1 MKILVLNCGSSSIK
15 YQLFNMDSN
24 NWSVM
29 AKGGVEKVGLKG
41 SFLKHEKENGEK
53 VLLEGE
59 IMDHATGID
68 YILGVMT
75 SERHGCIK
83 SLEEIDA
90 VGHRVVHGG
99 ETFNSSVFITDEVI
113 TKMKDCIELAPLHNP
128 PNLKGI
134 FAISSLLPHVPQVG
148 VFDTA
153 FHQTMPKHAYMYAIP
168 NSLYKKYGVRR
179 YGFHGTSHRYV
190 SKRAAEILNEDYANL
205 RIISCHLGN
214 GASIAAIMGGKSI
227 DTSMG
232 FTPLEGLMMG
242 TRSGDLDV
250 GAVTYIMEKEMIGTK
265 SASVLFNK
273 HSGMLGVTGISSDM
287 REIESAIEKGD
298 ELAKIGMEMY
308 TYRVKKYIGSY
319 AAAMGG
325 VDVVIFTGGVGE
337 NGDDTRASICQ
348 GLEFIGVE
356 VDPAKNKK
364 LRGKEAVIS
373 KDGAKVKVMVVPT
386 NEELVIAQDTMQI
399 VEELVRK

>member
-1 MKILVLNCGSSSIK
+1 MKLLVLICGSSSIK

-134 FAISSLLPHVPQVG
+134 FAISS
-148 VFDTA
+148 
-153 FHQTMPKHAYMYAIP
+153 
-168 NSLYKKYGVRR
+168 
-179 YGFHGTSHRYV
+179 
-190 SKRAAEILNEDYANL
+190 
-205 RIISCHLGN
+205 
-214 GASIAAIMGGKSI
+214 
-227 DTSMG
+227 
-232 FTPLEGLMMG
+232 
-242 TRSGDLDV
+242 
-250 GAVTYIMEKEMIGTK
+250 
-265 SASVLFNK
+265 
-273 HSGMLGVTGISSDM
+273 
-287 REIESAIEKGD
+287 
-298 ELAKIGMEMY
+298 
-308 TYRVKKYIGSY
+308 
-319 AAAMGG
+319 
-325 VDVVIFTGGVGE
+325 
-337 NGDDTRASICQ
+337 
-348 GLEFIGVE
+348 
-356 VDPAKNKK
+356 
-364 LRGKEAVIS
+364 
-373 KDGAKVKVMVVPT
+373 
-386 NEELVIAQDTMQI
+386 
-399 VEELVRK
+399 